1 MPTILVVDDD
11 AHIREVI
18 TFALAKAGFRTI
30 EAADGQQAL
39 ERFAREAPDLVVLDI
54 VMPEL
59 DGTEVCRRLRRGS
72 HVPIVF
78 LSSKDEEIDRILG
91 LELGGD
97 DYLAKPFSP
106 RELVARVRAVLRR
119 TAGEPGARTDG
130 PRVLRHGRLT
140 LDLDQFKAF
149 WEGREVVLTMTELGI
164 LRTLIER
171 PGKVFSRDHL
181 MGSAYESLTAE
192 GRWQPRAATLDLA
205 LDSVRPRPPAAPE
218 SAAPADP
225 AGVAAGRELMAVMQ
239 DAQAITLAGIRV
251 TDFRGVVVASTGEE
265 FGRSLAER
273 EEVARALRGEPVSLL
288 RERVSEAPR
297 PPLASLSRGTRVR
310 VFVALPVLDGRR
322 VVGAVVLSRS
332 PRSIG
337 ETLYDKRLHLLAGA
351 GVLLAVVVL
360 MTLFT
365 SRTISRP
372 LEAVVGQSERAAR
385 GEQGAV
391 APLARPITREVAR
404 LSEAVAAMARTL
416 EERADYIRTF
426 ASQVSHEFKAPLTA
440 IRGAVELLR
449 DHAATMSEEERD
461 RFLENLAADAQRLER
476 LVRRL
481 LELARAD
488 VAEPG
493 DERADLAAVLAAI
506 AERHRRLGI
515 DVRLALAP
523 RLGTV
528 AMGEETLDTILSN
541 LLENARQHGGPDI
554 GVTIRAARDGV
565 RASVRVEDDGP
576 GCRRATRRAS

>member
-1 MPTILVVDDD
+1 MRRRPRLRTILFAVNL
-11 AHIREVI
+11 VI
-18 TFALAKAGFRTI
+18 LALPLGGVTVLRLYESALVRQTESELLGQAAILAAAYRAALGRARPDPAR
-30 EAADGQQAL
+30 AADYGVPAAL
-39 ERFAREAPDLVVLDI
+39 EWLP
-54 VMPEL
+54 
-59 DGTEVCRRLRRGS
+59 
-72 HVPIVF
+72 
-78 LSSKDEEIDRILG
+78 
-91 LELGGD
+91 
-97 DYLAKPFSP
+97 
-106 RELVARVRAVLRR
+106 
-119 TAGEPGARTDG
+119 
-130 PRVLRHGRLT
+130 
-140 LDLDQFKAF
+140 
-149 WEGREVVLTMTELGI
+149 
-164 LRTLIER
+164 
-171 PGKVFSRDHL
+171 
-181 MGSAYESLTAE
+181 AE

-205 LDSVRPRPPAAPE
+205 LDSVRPRPPAASE

-265 FGRSLAER
+265 LGRSLAER

-337 ETLYDKRLHLLAGA
+337 ETLYDKRFHLLAGA
-351 GVLLAVVVL
+351 GLLLAVVVL

-391 APLARPITREVAR
+391 APLARPITREVGR

-440 IRGAVELLR
+440 IQGAVELLR
-449 DHAATMSEEERD
+449 DHAGTMSAEERD

-476 LVRRL
+476 MVRRL

-541 LLENARQHGGPDI
+541 LLENARQHGGPGI

-576 GCRRATRRAS
+576 GVSPGNAARVFDPFFTTARDRGGTGLGLAIVRALIAAHGGTIALVPSARGAAFQIGLPVR